1 MKGFLARI
9 HRRLVKTYG
18 PRPIQCWG
26 KGVDVLVET
35 ILSQNT
41 SNRNSDA
48 GFRKLRRTFSSWNKV
63 MNAPVEEV
71 EKAIRISGL
80 SNQKAPRIQA
90 ILRQIKSER
99 GKIDLQF
106 LADMSDREAFDYLR
120 HFHGVG
126 PKTAH
131 CTLLFAFGKAMFPV
145 DTHIHRIARRLQL
158 VDAKAT
164 AEKTQEVLEPMI
176 APKDRYEMH
185 VLLIEHGRKTCRA
198 INPSCDECPLLSLC
212 SFGKLRMNGSST

>member
-1 MKGFLARI
+1 MRQLIARI
-9 HRRLVKTYG
+9 HRKLVKAYG
-18 PRPIQCWG
+18 ARPIQCWG
-26 KGVDVLVET
+26 KGVDVLVDT

-41 SNRNSDA
+41 SNKNSDA
-48 GFRKLRRTFSSWNKV
+48 GYKRLRRTFRSWNQV

-80 SNQKAPRIQA
+80 SNLKAPRIQA
-90 ILRQIKSER
+90 ILRQIKQQR

-106 LADMSDREAFDYLR
+106 LGDMNEREAFEYLTR
-120 HFHGVG
+120 FSGVG

-164 AEKTQEVLEPMI
+164 AEQTQEILEPTI
-176 APKDRYEMH
+176 PPKNRYELH

-198 INPSCDECPLLSLC
+198 INPKCDVCPLLDPC
-212 SFGKLRMNGSST
+212 PFGKLRTAS